1 MKIKKII
8 TSGVLAVA
16 LAVSSVAF
24 AAVPALPLEA
34 KGPDKTSG
42 MLLIGDDALYVG
54 SALEGEHSVKKVKGA
69 TYDAKTNTL
78 TLNNFN
84 KPDAI
89 ISVGYMGSDFKIA
102 VKGKKNSVATI
113 SGYTY
118 GSPLSI
124 TFTGSGKIAVNK
136 KKTFANGI
144 EIQYNDAASKIVFA
158 KKVKVEAYSGD
169 VGYPV
174 YVYSSVSDVNKAIV
188 KKGGSMTEC
197 KAGEDGEFYCDAA
210 KFVKK

>member
-1 MKIKKII
+1 MRLKRVI
-8 TSGVLAVA
+8 TSGILAVA
-16 LAVSSVAF
+16 LAVSSLAF
-24 AAVPALPLEA
+24 AAVPALTLEA
-34 KGPDKTSG
+34 KGPDKKSG

-54 SALEGEHSVKKVKGA
+54 SAMEGEHSVKSIKGA
-69 TYDAKTNTL
+69 TYNGKTNTL

-113 SGYTY
+113 TGYTY
-118 GSPLSI
+118 GTPLCI
-124 TFTGSGKIAVNK
+124 NFTGSGKLTVNK
-136 KKTFANGI
+136 EKNFANGI

-210 KFVKK
+210 KLVKK